1 MLVYSKV
8 NVIIPSNDG
17 RQHIRL
23 NRGDVAE
30 VPKWAAATKY
40 FKLLQA
46 DGQLVTTSKAAADKD
61 AQQAEDK
68 KPGQEPPKEDKK
80 PSQAG
85 EPAGDKNEAED
96 AAK

>member
-17 RQHIRL
+17 RQKIRL
-23 NRGDVAE
+23 TRGDVAE

-46 DGQLVTTSKAAADKD
+46 DGQLVTTSKTTVDKD

-68 KPGQEPPKEDKK
+68 KPGQEPPKDE
-80 PSQAG
+80 G
-85 EPAGDKNEAED
+85 EPK
-96 AAK
+96 